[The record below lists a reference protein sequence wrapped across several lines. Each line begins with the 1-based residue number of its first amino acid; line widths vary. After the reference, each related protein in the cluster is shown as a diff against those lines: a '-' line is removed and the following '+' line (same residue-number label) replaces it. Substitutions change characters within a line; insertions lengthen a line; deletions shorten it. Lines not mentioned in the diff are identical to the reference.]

1 MNEELLNTLIDGLL
15 QLREDFNS
23 LPDNTQ
29 QLSII
34 NEQIKQLQANQVTKE
49 NLQSIVNSFLT
60 MYLKTSKDEYL
71 LMINAIIEEI
81 KTNNQ
86 AFLTNEIDNI
96 SNQVDTL
103 IANAISSMKDDLNQF
118 KSTIKN
124 GKDGVVDYEYINNSI
139 KNIVL
144 SLEMQKNRK
153 KQESMDR
160 LKEYFN

>member
-1 MNEELLNTLIDGLL
+1 MNDLIELLTEGLTK
-15 QLREDFNS
+15 LREDFNS
-23 LPDNTQ
+23 LPNYEE
-29 QLSII
+29 QLSSIALQL
-34 NEQIKQLQANQVTKE
+34 NQLQENQLTKD
-49 NLQSIVNSFLT
+49 NLKSTIDLLMSG
-60 MYLKTSKDEYL
+60 YLATTKDEYL
-71 LMINAIIEEI
+71 VMINALIEDI

-86 AFLTNEIDNI
+86 TFLTNEIDNI

-103 IANAISSMKDDLNQF
+103 IANAISSMKDELNQF

-160 LKEYFN
+160 LKEYFK

>member
-60 MYLKTSKDEYL
+60 MYLKTSKDDYL

-103 IANAISSMKDDLNQF
+103 IANAISSMKDELNQF

-139 KNIVL
+139 ENIVL
-144 SLEMQKNRK
+144 NLEMQKNRK